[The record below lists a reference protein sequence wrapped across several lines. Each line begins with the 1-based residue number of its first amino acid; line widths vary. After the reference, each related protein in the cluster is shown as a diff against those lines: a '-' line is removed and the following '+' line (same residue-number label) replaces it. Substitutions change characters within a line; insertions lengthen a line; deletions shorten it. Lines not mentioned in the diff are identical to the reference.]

1 MDRWINRYDAIPT
14 HVNTVKVFNHVY
26 AEEKR
31 KFYGKEKSMLS
42 RVSCD
47 EGIKQELKREY
58 SLSRSRLRKISSYQ
72 PTECPGINSSNGRK
86 VWSIIRSNVR
96 RTPVRLW
103 SRSDRGWYS
112 LTSEEEPRNEAIVAR
127 PSVTNFHYPSLG
139 PSSTFSSNPLF
150 FEEWKRAREEE
161 SSRYSVVEY
170 LFAPIELLR
179 EASTV
184 VEGTR
189 DESDSR
195 KSRLW
200 LAMETVWLG

>member
-1 MDRWINRYDAIPT
+1 MDRWISRYDAIPT

-86 VWSIIRSNVR
+86 VWSIVRSNVR

-112 LTSEEEPRNEAIVAR
+112 LTSEEEPRTR
-127 PSVTNFHYPSLG
+127 PSWPDRVSRTSIIHLLDRRPPFLRIH
-139 PSSTFSSNPLF
+139 SSSRSGNAHAKRKARVIRSSNIC
-150 FEEWKRAREEE
+150 
-161 SSRYSVVEY
+161 SR
-170 LFAPIELLR
+170 R
-179 EASTV
+179 
-184 VEGTR
+184 
-189 DESDSR
+189 
-195 KSRLW
+195 
-200 LAMETVWLG
+200 